1 MKTVTSISGGMTS
14 AYLAVHYPS
23 DHNWFALVSTNDTD
37 CAFKDSACAE
47 YVQEKTGQQV
57 VGTLEDDLIIYTMMD
72 LEQYMGRSIDMVLG
86 EPFENVIE
94 SNGYGKYLPNV
105 MRRFCTTE
113 MKLRP
118 LFRHWKSTCS
128 EPVEVRIGFR
138 ANETRRAKNMLKK
151 TNEQGLSEFKD
162 VVGKSPSGR
171 NKWKTVAW
179 QKPSFPLI
187 EAGIM
192 KDEIE
197 EFWKDKPVRFATL
210 NNCVGCFHRNPIL
223 LRQMFDEHPNKMEWF
238 LGQEAITGGRWKK
251 EMTYS
256 KIKNHKLQMKI
267 NVDEWESDCDSGHCG
282 L

>member
-14 AYLAVHYPS
+14 AYVAVNYPS
-23 DHNWFALVSTNDTD
+23 DHNWFALVSTTDTG
-37 CAFKDSACAE
+37 CAFTDPACAE
-47 YVQEKTGQQV
+47 YVQEKTGQEV
-57 VGTLEDDLIIYTMMD
+57 IGTLEDDLIIYTMMD
-72 LEQYMGRSIDMVLG
+72 LEQYMGKSIDMVLG
-86 EPFENVIE
+86 EPFENVIKKK
-94 SNGYGKYLPNV
+94 SGYLPNV
-105 MRRFCTTE
+105 MSRFCTQE

-138 ANETRRAKNMLKK
+138 ANEKRRAKNMIDK
-151 TNEQGLSEFKD
+151 TNDDGLSVFKD
-162 VVGKSPSGR
+162 VVGKHPNGN
-171 NKWKTVAW
+171 NKWKSEGW

-187 EAGIM
+187 DDNIF
-192 KDEIE
+192 KDEIV
-197 EFWKDKPVRFATL
+197 EFWKDKPVRFAPL

-223 LRQMFDEHPNKMEWF
+223 LRQMFDDHPNKMEWF
-238 LGQEAITGGRWKK
+238 LGQETQNGGRWKK

-256 KIKNHKLQMKI
+256 KIKDHKLQTTI